1 MTERRAP
8 APQPSYRL
16 IPSRFPPVPLFET
29 VASADDLPAV
39 MELAGWTNDR
49 LTPERLGRLPKADWV
64 HGRPNASV
72 VLAAFLHVSPTGSR
86 FNGPDLG
93 AWYAAADLRTAVAEV
108 GHHLRREVIA
118 SRRREL
124 RRTYRAYSARL
135 IGDYLDIRG
144 ETTARPDLYAPDS
157 YVASQA
163 FGEAARK
170 AGENGLLFA
179 SVRLAGGEN
188 VAAYRP
194 RNVLDVVQTDHFEI
208 VVQATGRLIDARRLR
223 AEA

>member
-1 MTERRAP
+1 VTAGRAP
-8 APQPSYRL
+8 APQPSLRL

-29 VASADDLPAV
+29 VASDEDLPAV
-39 MELAGWTNDR
+39 MELVGWTNDR
-49 LTPERLGRLPKADWV
+49 LVPERLARLPPEDRV

-108 GHHLRREVIA
+108 GHHLRREAVA

-135 IGDYLDIRG
+135 DGDYLDIRHLRA
-144 ETTARPDLYAPDS
+144 ERADLYAPDS
-157 YVASQA
+157 YAASQI

-170 AGENGLLFA
+170 AGEDGILFQ
-179 SVRLAGGEN
+179 SVRLPGGEN

-194 RNVLDVVQTDHFEI
+194 RKVLDVTQADHFEI
-208 VVQATGRLIDARRLR
+208 VVQASGRLIDARRLR

>member
-1 MTERRAP
+1 MTERHAP

-16 IPSRFPPVPLFET
+16 IPSRFPPIPLFET
-29 VASADDLPAV
+29 VATAADLPAV

-49 LTPERLGRLPKADWV
+49 LTPERLGRLPKEDWV

-93 AWYAAADLRTAVAEV
+93 AWYAAADLRTAIAEV
-108 GHHLRREVIA
+108 GHHLRREAIA

-135 IGDYLDIRG
+135 AGDYLDIRDMK
-144 ETTARPDLYAPDS
+144 ETRPDLYAPDN
-157 YVASQA
+157 YAASQA

-170 AGENGLLFA
+170 AGEDGILFA
-179 SVRLAGGEN
+179 SVRLSGGEN
-188 VAAYRP
+188 VVAYRP
-194 RNVLDVVQTDHFEI
+194 RNVLDVVQADHFEI
-208 VVQATGRLIDARRLR
+208 VVQASGRFIDARRLR
-223 AEA
+223 VEA